1 VANPLV
7 AEREDSTQAFSGI
20 QIAESVADT
29 QKAIESGDW
38 AAGVMGA
45 VGTGLDA
52 LGMALDP
59 FGAILAAGVG
69 WLMEHV
75 GPVSDAL
82 DSLTGDPDEIK
93 SHSET
98 WKNISAEL
106 EAINT
111 EMKDLVKADT
121 ASWLGEAGDAYRK
134 RSEDTANLI
143 AAAKSAADGAADGI
157 GTAGEVV
164 AAVRTLVRDI
174 IAELVGHLVSWALQV
189 VCTLGIALA
198 WVVPQVVA
206 AVAKV
211 AAQIADI
218 TTKLIKAMKALS
230 PLLTKLGD
238 SFGDTKKAL
247 DKIKADNSKSAGPGN
262 SKSPDTPPTPKDPPA
277 DVPPK
282 KDGPASTSSQ
292 SADLP
297 PTPKNSDTPPLTD
310 AGTPRGGA
318 RGDGPPPSQF
328 GAPLR
333 PPPPRT
339 RTGRPIVRPASAPQ
353 QVPPQNPAPPPQP
366 QVVSASSFANRQDA
380 DQFMREHFGPV
391 QQINKDRF
399 DAGIPGHNTNCGN
412 CTVATAHTI
421 KTGTPYQVD
430 PANPMTLDEVGK
442 GSVPHG
448 SSGKFEPVPGGYD
461 ELNQSVA
468 QQPPGFVAS
477 VAARSDGDEIGH
489 FFNVVKHPNGAVV
502 YLDGQSGMPADISRP
517 PRELYAMDYPNQNTV
532 NVQPPGPP
540 PSAPVPPAN
549 PPAADLDDDDLIE

>member
-1 VANPLV
+1 M
-7 AEREDSTQAFSGI
+7 AEREDSTQSFSGI
-20 QIAESVADT
+20 QIAESVTDT

-45 VGTGLDA
+45 VGAGLDA
-52 LGMALDP
+52 LSMALDP
-59 FGAILAAGVG
+59 FGAIFSAGVG

-106 EAINT
+106 EAVNT
-111 EMKDLVKADT
+111 EMRDLVKADV
-121 ASWLGEAGDAYRK
+121 ANWMGEAADAYRA

-164 AAVRTLVRDI
+164 AGVRTLVRDI

-189 VCTLGIALA
+189 ICTLGIAMA

-206 AVAKV
+206 EVAKV
-211 AAQIADI
+211 ASKIADI
-218 TTKLIKAMKALS
+218 TTKLVKAMKALT
-230 PLLTKLGD
+230 PLLKKLSKG
-238 SFGDTKKAL
+238 FGDAGKQL
-247 DKIKADNSKSAGPGN
+247 NKIKADGSKNNGPGN
-262 SKSPDTPPTPKDPPA
+262 AKNP
-277 DVPPK
+277 DVPHAPTGPQSNATPK

-292 SADLP
+292 SADPP
-297 PTPKNSDTPPLTD
+297 PTSKSPDTPPPTD
-310 AGTPRGGA
+310 VGAGRGGP

-333 PPPPRT
+333 PPPPQT
-339 RTGRPIVRPASAPQ
+339 RTGRPIARPPRGQQ
-353 QVPPQNPAPPPQP
+353 QVPPQNPVPPPQP
-366 QVVSASSFANRQDA
+366 QVVSASSFANKQEA
-380 DQFMREHFGPV
+380 DQFMRDHFGPV
-391 QQINKDRF
+391 QQINKDKF
-399 DAGIPGHNTNCGN
+399 DAQVPGHNTNCGN

-430 PANPMTLDEVGK
+430 PAKPMTLDDVGK

-448 SSGKFEPVPGGYD
+448 SAGKFDPVPGGYN
-461 ELNQSVA
+461 ELSQSVA

-477 VAARSDGDEIGH
+477 VAAKWDGDEIGH
-489 FFNVVKHPNGAVV
+489 FFNAVKHPNGAVV
-502 YLDGQSGMPADISRP
+502 YVDGQSGMPADISRP
-517 PRELYAMDYPNQNTV
+517 PRELYAMGYPNQNTV

-540 PSAPVPPAN
+540 PSAPAAPAN
-549 PPAADLDDDDLIE
+549 PPAVDDYDLIE